1 MKIKS
6 FLLIVSFTAFIES
19 IEAETST
26 SKYSKNNQFHNTSK
40 QSTKTVA
47 DNSLIFNDNL
57 EDFLSSMSSDQSE
70 KAEFRG
76 YYSKFLRKQN
86 RRHRIRKRRRLQS
99 LRAKALN
106 DIEVRKPN
114 LYTKLEPYLI
124 DLDESPACRTQRLFL
139 TRYALFEE
147 FKEKQAMKQLS
158 VWGKTKRYAK
168 NAVSRVGRFG
178 KRVADRFIE
187 G

>member
-1 MKIKS
+1 MKKRRS
-6 FLLIVSFTAFIES
+6 LLIVLCMAFVACSES
-19 IEAETST
+19 KISLPNSSQKTKLYNST
-26 SKYSKNNQFHNTSK
+26 SSSI
-40 QSTKTVA
+40 KTVA
-47 DNSLIFNDNL
+47 QNNLVFDDSLEN
-57 EDFLSSMSSDQSE
+57 FLSSMSSDQDE
-70 KAEFRG
+70 KSEFRG

-106 DIEVRKPN
+106 DIEVRKPEI
-114 LYTKLEPYLI
+114 YIQLEPYLL

-147 FKEKQAMKQLS
+147 FKEDQAMKQLS

-168 NAVSRVGRFG
+168 NAVTRVGRFG
-178 KRVADRFIE
+178 KRIADRFVQ

>member
-1 MKIKS
+1 MKKKS
-6 FLLIVSFTAFIES
+6 LLIALCIAFVACSES
-19 IEAETST
+19 KISLP
-26 SKYSKNNQFHNTSK
+26 KNSKNTNSKLTNQSIK
-40 QSTKTVA
+40 
-47 DNSLIFNDNL
+47 NSVNNLIFDDNL
-57 EDFLSSMSSDQSE
+57 ENFLLAMVSDQDE
-70 KAEFRG
+70 KVEFRG

-86 RRHRIRKRRRLQS
+86 RRHRVRKRRCLQS

-106 DIEVRKPN
+106 DIEVRTPE
-114 LYTKLEPYLI
+114 LYTQLEPYLI
-124 DLDESPACRTQRLFL
+124 DLDESPSCRTQRLFL